1 MGRLTTDKPIEEMNM
16 TELALNCCYVK
27 DGKARYRDYDTNID
41 ARAFVRNLLAEYEIV
56 EKGDTILT
64 DDNAFDEFM
73 MEVSMYDPGKIE
85 GLIALFYRNLWAM
98 AELRERLKE
107 YEDSE
112 SKIDN
117 SKHGFWT
124 DTGYEN
130 STGSIL
136 LCTNCGCTYNPNN
149 QDIKLGRAEERPDY
163 CPNCGSKMDLEDK

>member
-1 MGRLTTDKPIEEMNM
+1 MERLTTDKRTEKMNM

-41 ARAFVRNLLAEYEIV
+41 ARTFTRNLLTRYEIV
-56 EKGDTILT
+56 GKADMVLT
-64 DDNAFDEFM
+64 DDNVFDELM
-73 MEVSMYDPGKIE
+73 MDLLRWDPGEIE

-112 SKIDN
+112 SEIEK
-117 SKHGFWT
+117 SKHGYWI

-130 STGSIL
+130 STGLIL

-149 QDIKLGRAEERPDY
+149 EDVKLGRAVERPDY
-163 CPNCGSKMDLEDK
+163 CPNCGSKMDLEKE